1 MAKSKEM
8 DKLTIDDLDLKG
20 KKVLLRVDFNVPLDK
35 GAIRD
40 DTRIKASL
48 PTIRRVLEQGGKAIL
63 IAHLG
68 RPKGKVKEELRLNP
82 VAERLEELL
91 KKNVKKLDDCIG
103 EEVRQ
108 ITATLRDGELILLEN
123 LRFHKEE
130 EENDPEFAKE
140 LAGLADVFIN
150 DAFGT
155 AHRAH
160 ASTVGVTK
168 FLPSACGYL
177 LKKEIEYLGKILSNP
192 ERPFIVILGG
202 AKVSTKI
209 GVIKNLLDKADIF
222 IFGGGMAYTFFK
234 ARGVEIDRSLVEK
247 DKIDLAKEILIEAI
261 RKSIPILLPIDHVVA
276 DRVAADAEVKV
287 VQRLGIPPDWQA
299 VDIGPATISK
309 FGHAIN
315 TGKTILWNGPMGI
328 FEIEPFAK
336 GTFAIARLLADSE
349 ATTVIGGGDSAAAIA
364 RVGLTDRMN
373 HVSTGGGASLEFLE
387 GKELPGVVALSG
399 KK

>member
-1 MAKSKEM
+1 MN
-8 DKLTIDDLDLKG
+8 KLSIDDLDLKG
-20 KKVLLRVDFNVPLDK
+20 KKVLIRVDFNVPLDDGK
-35 GAIRD
+35 VTD
-40 DTRIKASL
+40 DTRIRASL
-48 PTIRRVLEQGGKAIL
+48 PTIRKVLEEKGKAIL
-63 IAHLG
+63 ISHLG
-68 RPKGKVKEELRLNP
+68 RPEGKIKEELRLTP
-82 VAERLEELL
+82 VAERLEKLL
-91 KKNVKKLDDCIG
+91 KRRVRKLDDCIG
-103 EEVRQ
+103 KGVKKAVSE
-108 ITATLRDGELILLEN
+108 LRDGEVILLEN

-130 EENDPEFAKE
+130 EENDLEFVKE
-140 LAGLADVFIN
+140 LASLADVFIN

-177 LKKEIEYLGKILSNP
+177 LKREMEYLGKVLSHP

-209 GVIKNLLDKADIF
+209 GVIKNLLGKADIF

-234 ARGVEIDRSLVEK
+234 ARGVETGRSLVEE
-247 DKIDLAKEILIEAI
+247 DKIELAKEILIEAI
-261 RKSIPILLPIDHVVA
+261 RKGIPILLPIDHVVA
-276 DRVAADAEVKV
+276 DRVAADAKVKV

-299 VDIGPATISK
+299 VDIGPATIAK

-315 TGKTILWNGPMGI
+315 KGKTILWNGPMGI
-328 FEIEPFAK
+328 FEIEPFSK
-336 GTFAIARLLADSE
+336 GTFAVAKLLAESK

-364 RVGLTDRMN
+364 KTGLTNRMS

-387 GKELPGVVALSG
+387 GKELPGVMALTNKSE
-399 KK
+399 KVRK

>member
-1 MAKSKEM
+1 M
-8 DKLTIDDLDLKG
+8 DKLSIDDLDLKG
-20 KKVLLRVDFNVPLDK
+20 KRVLIRVDFNVPLYK
-35 GAIRD
+35 GKITD

-48 PTIRRVLEQGGKAIL
+48 PTIKKVTEQGGRAVL
-63 IAHLG
+63 ISHLG
-68 RPKGKVKEELRLNP
+68 RPKGKVKEGLRLNP
-82 VAERLEELL
+82 MAERLEKLL
-91 KKNVKKLDDCIG
+91 KRRVRKLDDCIG
-103 EEVRQ
+103 EEAKKAVFE
-108 ITATLRDGELILLEN
+108 LRDGEVILLEN

-130 EENDPEFAKE
+130 ETNDPEFAKK
-140 LAGLADVFIN
+140 LAALADVFIN

-177 LKKEIEYLGKILSNP
+177 LKKEIEYLGKVLSNP

-209 GVIKNLLDKADIF
+209 GVIKNLLGKADIF

-234 ARGVEIDRSLVEK
+234 ARGVETGKSLVEEN
-247 DKIDLAKEILIEAI
+247 KIELAKEILIEAI
-261 RKSIPILLPIDHVVA
+261 RKGIPILLPIDHVVA
-276 DRVAADAEVKV
+276 DKVAADANVKV

-299 VDIGPATISK
+299 VDIGPATIAK

-315 TGKTILWNGPMGI
+315 KGRTVLWNGPMGI
-328 FEIEPFAK
+328 FEIEPFSK
-336 GTFAIARLLADSE
+336 GTFAVARLLADSK
-349 ATTVIGGGDSAAAIA
+349 ATTIIGGGDSAAAIA
-364 RVGLTDRMN
+364 KIDITNKMS

-387 GKELPGVVALSG
+387 GKELPGVVALTDKQAS
-399 KK
+399 

>member
-1 MAKSKEM
+1 MKV
-8 DKLTIDDLDLKG
+8 DKLSIDDLDLKD
-20 KKVLLRVDFNVPLDK
+20 KRVLIRVDFNVPLDK
-35 GAIRD
+35 GKVTD
-40 DTRIKASL
+40 DTRIRASL
-48 PTIRRVLEQGGKAIL
+48 PTIRRVLEQRGKAIL
-63 IAHLG
+63 ISHLG
-68 RPKGKVKEELRLNP
+68 RPKGEIKEELRLIP
-82 VAERLEELL
+82 VAERLEKLL
-91 KKNVKKLDDCIG
+91 KRRVKKLNDCVG
-103 EEVRQ
+103 EEVKK
-108 ITATLRDGELILLEN
+108 AVSELRGGEVILLEN

-130 EENDPEFAKE
+130 EENDPEFAKQ
-140 LAGLADVFIN
+140 LANLADIFIN

-177 LKKEIEYLGKILSNP
+177 LKKEIEYLGKVLSNP

-209 GVIKNLLDKADIF
+209 GVIKNLFGKVDIF

-234 ARGVEIDRSLVEK
+234 ARGVEIGRSLVEE
-247 DKIDLAKEILIEAI
+247 DKIELAKEILIEAI
-261 RKSIPILLPIDHVVA
+261 RKGIPILLPIDHVVA
-276 DRVAADAEVKV
+276 DKIATDAKVKV

-299 VDIGPATISK
+299 VDIGPATITK

-315 TGKTILWNGPMGI
+315 KGRTILWNGPLGI
-328 FEIEPFAK
+328 SEIEPFSK
-336 GTFAIARLLADSE
+336 GTFAIAKLLAESK

-364 RVGLTDRMN
+364 KIGLADKMN

-387 GKELPGVVALSG
+387 GKKLPGVVALSEKG
-399 KK
+399 QI